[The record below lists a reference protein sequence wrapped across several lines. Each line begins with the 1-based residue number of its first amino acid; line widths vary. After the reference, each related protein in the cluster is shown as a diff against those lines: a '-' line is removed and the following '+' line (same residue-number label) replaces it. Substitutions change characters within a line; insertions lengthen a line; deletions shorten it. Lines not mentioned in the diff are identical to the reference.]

1 VFEVPRSALLLT
13 GTVRALLPL
22 PAGFHQRKD
31 SSAAALGAADTLMS
45 PVKPASNGSAA
56 GMVGIN
62 SSSRSSSGEIGQLD
76 QKQQQQQQSATG
88 SGDSGSSSVKGDSP
102 RGGSPG
108 ASSVNLASILE
119 HPAHD
124 QHDAAAAH
132 GVSKE
137 PQQMQQTQQQDE
149 ANARVLDSPAELPP
163 GDFSCLTEAML
174 LQVPR
179 GFELP
184 TDLETTT
191 YQAQVLN
198 KGSISLAKR
207 STSAANSG
215 AAAAAAG
222 LAAAD
227 TAELGRHSSKLVSPL
242 KSMSGM
248 LARVSRLAGISR
260 TASDSVPNM
269 PFLQT
274 ALASMR
280 EQQQERARQDG
291 VRLGSGGSAAAA
303 TAAAAVR
310 GYPLR
315 TVAEREGGVR
325 SSMEGLGGAAAAG
338 AGDIEMGFAESAL
351 GAGNSRD
358 AAAGDAADA
367 GQQQQGGVGMP
378 RATDV
383 LRGWMEGRST
393 GGGSAS
399 ASRLSSNSLTR
410 RSHNSLT

>member
-1 VFEVPRSALLLT
+1 L
-13 GTVRALLPL
+13 
-22 PAGFHQRKD
+22 
-31 SSAAALGAADTLMS
+31 
-45 PVKPASNGSAA
+45 KPASNGSAS

-62 SSSRSSSGEIGQLD
+62 SNSRSSSGENGQVD
-76 QKQQQQQQSATG
+76 QKQQQQQQQQGATG
-88 SGDSGSSSVKGDSP
+88 SGDSGSSSLKGDSP

-108 ASSVNLASILE
+108 ASSVNLPSILE

-124 QHDAAAAH
+124 QHDAAAAQ

-137 PQQMQQTQQQDE
+137 LQMQHTQQVE
-149 ANARVLDSPAELPP
+149 ANARVLASPAELPP
-163 GDFSCLTEAML
+163 GDFSCLMEAML

-207 STSAANSG
+207 STSAAHSG
-215 AAAAAAG
+215 AAAAAG

-227 TAELGRHSSKLVSPL
+227 AAELGRHSSKLVLPL

-280 EQQQERARQDG
+280 EQQQERAHLRQDG
-291 VRLGSGGSAAAA
+291 VRRGSGGSAAAA

-315 TVAEREGGVR
+315 TVAEREGGAR
-325 SSMEGLGGAAAAG
+325 PSMEGLGGAAAAAG
-338 AGDIEMGFAESAL
+338 AGDIEMGVAESAL

-367 GQQQQGGVGMP
+367 GQQQQQGGVGMP
-378 RATDV
+378 RATDA
-383 LRGWMEGRST
+383 LRGWLEGRST

-399 ASRLSSNSLTR
+399 ASMLSSNSLTR
-410 RSHNSLT
+410 RSNNSLT